1 MAFSKMITGALCAA
15 SLVLLGQTPSSQP
28 NPLERYYR
36 AGEAL
41 VYEMTAVNEGS
52 HYRIRAEGVVRPDA
66 SGALAEE
73 YAWGQM
79 EIEGKPVVL
88 KPEMESFRQSLTL
101 MPEHPPLM
109 PDLTK
114 VDPRTIGPITDMM
127 TFYVD
132 LWLANKLHQLRKA
145 GDHFYFHSPM
155 PAASWADGRQVLL
168 GESAVDFDFTVKEV
182 DEVNHTAILEVKH
195 VPPVQSA
202 IHTKAEWMK
211 KPVASL
217 PNNWVTVSRTAS
229 GYDAGVGQET
239 FDVLIKIST
248 VDGKI
253 LHATMDNPVHT
264 EMRSCEDE
272 ALTKCGTPKPQDIL
286 RQVEITLLP

>member
-1 MAFSKMITGALCAA
+1 MNVPKLIAGALCVG
-15 SLVLLGQTPSSQP
+15 SLILLGQTPSSQP
-28 NPLERYYR
+28 NPVERHYR

-41 VYEMTAVNEGS
+41 VHEMKAVNEGT
-52 HYRIRAEGVVRPDA
+52 HYRIRAERVVGPDA
-66 SGALAEE
+66 SGALSEK
-73 YAWGQM
+73 YAWTLL

-88 KPEMESFRQSLTL
+88 KPEMETFRQPLTL
-101 MPEHPPLM
+101 APEHPPMM

-132 LWLANKLHQLRKA
+132 LWLANKLHKV

-155 PAASWADGRQVLL
+155 PASSWADGSRVLL
-168 GESAVDFDFTVKEV
+168 GESAVDFDFTLKEV
-182 DEVNHTAILEVKH
+182 EEANHTAMLEVKH
-195 VPPVQSA
+195 VPPAQSA

-211 KPVASL
+211 KSVASL
-217 PNNWVTVSRTAS
+217 PNNWMTVSRTAS

-264 EMRSCEDE
+264 QMRSCEDE
-272 ALTKCGTPKPQDIL
+272 ALTKCSPPQPNDIR

>member
-1 MAFSKMITGALCAA
+1 MTCSRLIAVALCVGP
-15 SLVLLGQTPSSQP
+15 LVLLGQTPSSQS
-28 NPLERYYR
+28 NRLERHYR
-36 AGEAL
+36 AGETR
-41 VYEMTAVNEGS
+41 VYEMKAVNEGS
-52 HYRIRAEGVVRPDA
+52 HYRIRAEGVVKQDA
-66 SGALAEE
+66 GGALGEE
-73 YAWGQM
+73 YAWSQM

-88 KPEMESFRQSLTL
+88 SPQMESFRQSLTL
-101 MPEHPPLM
+101 APEHAPMM

-132 LWLANKLHQLRKA
+132 LWLANKLNRLHKA
-145 GDHFYFHSPM
+145 GDHFYFHNPM
-155 PAASWADGRQVLL
+155 PASSWADGRRVLL
-168 GESAVDFDFTVKEV
+168 GESAVDFDLTLKEV
-182 DEVNHTAILEVKH
+182 DEANHTAVLEVKH
-195 VPPVQSA
+195 VPPAQSA
-202 IHTKAEWMK
+202 IDTKAEWMK

-217 PNNWVTVSRTAS
+217 PNNWATVSKTAT

-239 FDVLIKIST
+239 FDVLIKVST

-253 LHATMDNPVHT
+253 LYATMDNPVHT

-272 ALTKCGTPKPQDIL
+272 ALTKCSAPQPHDIL